1 MKALKRTDLYARSR
15 KGMRRINVACDR
27 PFAGT
32 GRLAQALVAPLLG
45 AEDHLD
51 GVGIPAIDGRLDR
64 LSVVLEG
71 ELMGHH
77 HAVGKKPAA
86 RTSRARSTE

>member
-15 KGMRRINVACDR
+15 KGMRRINVDCDR
-27 PFAGT
+27 PFAARGVGKT
-32 GRLAQALVAPLLG
+32 LVAPLLG

-51 GVGIPAIDGRLDR
+51 GMRILAIDGRFDR
-64 LSVVLEG
+64 LSVVVEG

-77 HAVGKKPAA
+77 HTVG
-86 RTSRARSTE
+86 E